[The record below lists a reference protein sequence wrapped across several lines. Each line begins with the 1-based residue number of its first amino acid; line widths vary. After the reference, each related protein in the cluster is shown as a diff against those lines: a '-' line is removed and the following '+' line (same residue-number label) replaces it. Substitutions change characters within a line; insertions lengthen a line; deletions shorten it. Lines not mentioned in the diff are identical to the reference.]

1 MINFYDVIVVGGGA
15 SGLAVA
21 AASAEKGLRVL
32 VLEKGRHTGGP
43 VGGGMGMFAIQ
54 SRQQQKAGVT
64 FDKKEVMDFLM
75 QHSHYKTDGRI
86 VSTFVENC
94 TPALEWLERLG
105 VQFQLCSEKDSIHF
119 RSWHTVARPG
129 PGITECLEKDF
140 LAHGGEILLESVVTG
155 LWLENDAVVGVTAV
169 LNGQETQIRSRTVVL
184 ATGGCANSEEMIR
197 QHTSF
202 EPGKNY
208 FMFGAGSEGVSSCG
222 EGLQLAW
229 DAGAKK
235 SDIVMDT
242 YICLPGP
249 YGGGGGTC
257 AELRLY
263 HEYNLMVN
271 CQGERV
277 VNEEIFL
284 NGAFAGNVAI
294 RQPDGALYG
303 VVSEDI
309 AEAYEEDCRLHPPMT
324 PFGPAPACTPFREF
338 FMNAVEKEQADCLF
352 VADSVEELAEKI
364 GADPLVL
371 QKTLDEY
378 NTACNQ
384 GKDEKFFKDP
394 QYLKPIQGKRYYAA
408 RFLVTAYGS
417 FGGIVINENGQV
429 LNTQGSPIPGL
440 FCTGMDANCINA
452 DSYTHQMTG
461 STSGFNYA
469 MALVE
474 SSAIAEVLKK
484 A

>member
-1 MINFYDVIVVGGGA
+1 MNNLYDVIVVGGGA

-21 AASAEKGLRVL
+21 AASAEKGLSVL
-32 VLEKGRHTGGP
+32 VLEKGKHTGGP

-54 SRQQQKAGVT
+54 SRQQQEAGVT
-64 FDKKEVMDFLM
+64 FDKKEVMEFLM

-86 VSTFVENC
+86 VSAFVENC

-105 VQFQLCSEKDSIHF
+105 VQFRLCSEKDSIHF

-129 PGITECLEKDF
+129 LGITECLEKDL
-140 LAHGGEILLESVVTG
+140 LAHGGEVVLESIVTSLLLES
-155 LWLENDAVVGVTAV
+155 DAVVGVTTV
-169 LNGQETQIRSRTVVL
+169 LNGQETQIRGRTVVL
-184 ATGGCANSEEMIR
+184 AAGGCANSEEMIR
-197 QHTSF
+197 QYTPF

-208 FMFGAGSEGVSSCG
+208 FMFGTGAEGVSSCG
-222 EGLQLAW
+222 EGLRLAW
-229 DAGAKK
+229 EAGAQK

-242 YICLPGP
+242 YICLPGS

-257 AELRLY
+257 GELRLY

-271 CQGERV
+271 CRGERV
-277 VNEEIFL
+277 VNEEIFV

-303 VVSEDI
+303 IVSEDL
-309 AEAYEEDCRLHPPMT
+309 AEAYEEECRLHPPMT

-338 FMNAVEKEQADCLF
+338 FMNAVENEHADCLL
-352 VADSVEELAEKI
+352 VADSVEELAEKL

-378 NTACNQ
+378 NAACAQ
-384 GKDEKFFKDP
+384 GKDEKFFKNP
-394 QYLKPIQGKRYYAA
+394 QYLKSIRGKRYYAA

-417 FGGIVINENGQV
+417 FGGIVINEKGQV
-429 LNTQGSPIPGL
+429 LNAQNRPIPGL

-474 SSAIAEVLKK
+474 SAAIADVLKK